1 VAPDDLLRSHVQEE
15 KSGAVDLDD
24 PEVPAEDENQVL
36 YGVERRLPFMFLRV
50 YQRTDFR
57 TTSGFFKVWYLSAY
71 IIVVSGRG
79 HLASNGPGAGGEGNW
94 WPGIFEDHAKRGR
107 NMEIKIRRV
116 GTQDISGDGS
126 DVTNTYTVMDNG
138 NEFIIS
144 RRTHRHGGNF
154 AIDGQVGFLYID
166 SDTNTVRRQV
176 VAVGRSCGIS
186 IDADEPVEGL
196 SPWAIR
202 GVVIADQNGE
212 AREVTITS
220 EGRDASFDQP
230 LILID
235 GKVFDRHP

>member
-1 VAPDDLLRSHVQEE
+1 V
-15 KSGAVDLDD
+15 
-24 PEVPAEDENQVL
+24 
-36 YGVERRLPFMFLRV
+36 
-50 YQRTDFR
+50 
-57 TTSGFFKVWYLSAY
+57 
-71 IIVVSGRG
+71 
-79 HLASNGPGAGGEGNW
+79 
-94 WPGIFEDHAKRGR
+94 
-107 NMEIKIRRV
+107 EIKILKTGR
-116 GTQDISGDGS
+116 QDTNGDGS

-176 VAVGRSCGIS
+176 VEVGRSCGIS

-202 GVVIADQNGE
+202 GVAIADQNGE
-212 AREVTITS
+212 AREVTVTS
-220 EGRDASFDQP
+220 KGPDASLDQP

-235 GKVFDRHP
+235 GKVLDRHP